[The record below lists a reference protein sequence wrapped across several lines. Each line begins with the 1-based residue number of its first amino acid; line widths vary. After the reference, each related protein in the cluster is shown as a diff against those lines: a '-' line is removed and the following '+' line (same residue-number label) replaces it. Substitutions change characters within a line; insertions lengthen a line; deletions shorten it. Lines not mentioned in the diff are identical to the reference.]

1 MICLRQ
7 SGDISDTQE
16 PWLSTPQNT
25 PFLQDSASIF
35 PESRLAWSSLPTKL
49 VGLFEI
55 KSVFGSGGGCRKS
68 DVLVVSGFV
77 F

>member
-16 PWLSTPQNT
+16 PWLSTPH
-25 PFLQDSASIF
+25 PFLQDSASLF
-35 PESRLAWSSLPTKL
+35 LESRLARSSLPTKL